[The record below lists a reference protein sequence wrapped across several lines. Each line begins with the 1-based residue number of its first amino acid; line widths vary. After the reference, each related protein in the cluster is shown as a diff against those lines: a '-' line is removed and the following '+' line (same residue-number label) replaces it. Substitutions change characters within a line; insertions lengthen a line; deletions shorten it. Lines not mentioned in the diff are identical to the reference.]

1 MKILVSGGGGKF
13 AKELQLQNSNFELI
27 LLSKEEMDI
36 TNLSSINDAITKY
49 NPDVFIHAAALSR
62 PMILHDTD
70 PAKSIQLN
78 IIGTSNCVLTCLQ
91 YNIKLVY
98 ISTDF
103 VYPGIDGNYK
113 ETDPIR
119 PVNKYA
125 WSKLGGECSC
135 MLYENSLILRIGMFA
150 KPFPHDKAFVDSFKS
165 PIWNDEAAKI
175 TLQLIELGATG
186 IYNIG
191 GEKKSIYDFVIRE
204 KNNILKESKD
214 NIKESVPS
222 DISMDLT
229 KLNNILI

>member
-1 MKILVSGGGGKF
+1 MKILISGGNGRF
-13 AKELQLQNSNFELI
+13 ARELI
-27 LLSKEEMDI
+27 KQNTEHILIPLSKHDMNITDFVSIDNAIKKYTPDI
-36 TNLSSINDAITKY
+36 
-49 NPDVFIHAAALSR
+49 FIHTAALSR
-62 PMILHDTD
+62 PMILHDSD
-70 PAKSIQLN
+70 PNTSIQLN

-125 WSKLGGECSC
+125 CSKLGGECSC